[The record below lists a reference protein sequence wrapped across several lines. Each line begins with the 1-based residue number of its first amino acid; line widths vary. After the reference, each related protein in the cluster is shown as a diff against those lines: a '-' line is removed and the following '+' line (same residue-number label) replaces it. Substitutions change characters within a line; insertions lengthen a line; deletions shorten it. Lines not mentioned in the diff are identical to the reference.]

1 MFLGVLV
8 LKRVAFTK
16 LPETSWGVSITFW
29 MNPLPPK
36 NPFQDA
42 VRQRRPIFWSS
53 GETSFTKHARVE
65 LAVGYRTWGK
75 CVNCLHLGSLPQDL
89 SRWWVL
95 YKYFVCSL
103 RTLGKMN
110 PF

>member
-8 LKRVAFTK
+8 LKRVAFRK
-16 LPETSWGVSITFW
+16 LPETSYRVFLVFC

-53 GETSFTKHARVE
+53 GKRASPNIRGWNFQFNIVPGDSK
-65 LAVGYRTWGK
+65 
-75 CVNCLHLGSLPQDL
+75 
-89 SRWWVL
+89 
-95 YKYFVCSL
+95 
-103 RTLGKMN
+103 
-110 PF
+110 